1 METRK
6 NNNMFSKVGT
16 KEFIYILFVI
26 CSYLNTFNYKY
37 ANSYKGNDIRNLSEA
52 IIQEQNL
59 RKGHVQSL
67 PIEETTSQET
77 TSKASTSQAT
87 TSKATTSKAT
97 TSKATTSQ
105 AAASQA
111 TTSQENTSQAT
122 TSQATTSQAT
132 TSQATTSQATTS
144 QATTSKAPTSQATT
158 SQESHEQLTA
168 ASLNADETQSNKVS
182 NKIHNLPVPAADST
196 VSNEF
201 KTQPQSAYERKLF
214 EEWQHLNMFE
224 HSNWVNIT
232 VQSCQVLVQGLTSLD
247 DYDAKFKSWSDMV
260 ELLAEFRMTL
270 YNESNN
276 VFQALLNEFREARKE
291 KPNEN
296 LTPEEEEQW
305 DFIKQTKL
313 EKDIEW
319 KIYQILTW
327 KYWNQKEFP
336 GVDIPDPSVPP
347 LDFDATY
354 DVFGDIIED
363 EEEYQDEDEDDQNI
377 NSP

>member
-87 TSKATTSKAT
+87 TSKATTS
-97 TSKATTSQ
+97 
-105 AAASQA
+105 
-111 TTSQENTSQAT
+111 QAT

-144 QATTSKAPTSQATT
+144 QETTSKSTT

-305 DFIKQTKL
+305 DFIKQTR
-313 EKDIEW
+313 I
-319 KIYQILTW
+319 
-327 KYWNQKEFP
+327 
-336 GVDIPDPSVPP
+336 SR
-347 LDFDATY
+347 
-354 DVFGDIIED
+354 
-363 EEEYQDEDEDDQNI
+363 
-377 NSP
+377 